1 MSHLLQG
8 KPEDR
13 RGFLDLMVSATD
25 VSYKNKL
32 LDYKKLK
39 NERLRILKNLEISKN
54 DKWLI

>member
-1 MSHLLQG
+1 
-8 KPEDR
+8 
-13 RGFLDLMVSATD
+13 MVSTTD

-54 DKWLI
+54 DKWLDIIEKKCRKWVL